1 MSFRINRFFYLITS
15 LAIGIFFLILGIF
28 ATVIPWSPKMKEVT
42 AHFFLENTLILFLF
56 GLGFLLIGLS
66 LLIYTFINSRHRYI
80 HIRTGSHALLIDEAV
95 VQHYL
100 KTYWKQHFPD
110 GHIPFQIFVKK
121 NSLQI
126 TAELPSMPLPD
137 QKKFLEQVRE
147 DFSDIFGNILGYP
160 HDVNLFAS
168 FKTNNSQ

>member
-1 MSFRINRFFYLITS
+1 MV
-15 LAIGIFFLILGIF
+15 IGIFFLILGIF
-28 ATVIPWSPKMKEVT
+28 GTVIPWSPSMKEIT
-42 AHFFLENTLILFLF
+42 ANFFLENTLILFLF

-66 LLIYTFINSRHRYI
+66 LLIYTFINLRHRYI
-80 HIRTGSHALLIDEAV
+80 HIKTGNHALLLDEAI

-100 KTYWKQHFPD
+100 ETYWKKHFPD
-110 GHIPFQIFVKK
+110 THVPFQIAVKK

-126 TAELPSMPLPD
+126 TAELPSMPLTD
-137 QKKFLEQVRE
+137 QKQFLEQVKE

-168 FKTNNSQ
+168 FKNNSSH